1 MVTTEE
7 LLKAQTKLT
16 DLGLAGSVSQA
27 DFKQLALYGVGPFIG
42 SFDTYLLREHYVQH
56 VSWALYTT
64 EYADS
69 LARLFKGKIVLEV
82 CAGNGILKKMMTA
95 RGVTWQSV
103 DTHLS
108 DIAIRNGVTK
118 EDAIVAAKVYAYD
131 VLFASWIPY
140 SSMLDIQLAAISG
153 LKKKPFVL
161 VGESSGC
168 TGSYEFWETSRK
180 MTPPK
185 ELDPKFQDVTRWPNT
200 RDYTTIVG
208 HHALDLL
215 PDPIA

>member
-140 SSMLDIQLAAISG
+140 SSMLDIQLAAIRG
-153 LKKKPFVL
+153 LK
-161 VGESSGC
+161 
-168 TGSYEFWETSRK
+168 TSRK